1 MNMMHVLGLIGM
13 ILIGYVA
20 VETMAEI
27 GEKKEKERKQ
37 CGCGGCCGHHHDA
50 DGDPECHCGGNC
62 KCKNNDEE

>member
-1 MNMMHVLGLIGM
+1 MNMMQLLGLMGTIV
-13 ILIGYVA
+13 LIHVGLGVL
-20 VETMAEI
+20 AEI

-37 CGCGGCCGHHHDA
+37 CGCDHHHDA